1 MDDMYEGDLY
11 EKNNPTWHE
20 QDSPWKAHQVEKMIV
35 KNRLQPKTLC
45 EIGCGTGEI
54 LLNLEK
60 SLPPDVRLSGYE
72 IAPRAFER
80 AKLKET
86 DRTRFHLADL
96 LMEQEAKFDL
106 VLAIDVLEHVKDY
119 IGFIEKLKDVGTY
132 KMFHIP
138 LDLSAQSVARARPI
152 LNLRHGVGHLHYF
165 FKQTALE
172 TLESCGYT
180 ILDSFYTASR
190 LELPDQALSSRM
202 MRIPRRV
209 AFAVNPDLT
218 VRVLGGYSLMVLAE

>member
-1 MDDMYEGDLY
+1 MEDMYEGDLY

-20 QDSPWKAHQVEKMIV
+20 QDSPWKARQVEKMIV

-45 EIGCGTGEI
+45 EIGCGTGDI

-60 SLPPDVRLSGYE
+60 SLPTDVRLSGYE
-72 IAPRAFER
+72 IAPRAFDR

-96 LMEQEAKFDL
+96 LTEDAARFDL

-119 IGFIEKLKDVGTY
+119 IGFIEKLKGVGTY

-190 LELPDQALSSRM
+190 LELPDQALSSRV
-202 MRIPRRV
+202 MRLPRRA